1 MIWSNGG
8 ATRVYLLAGAID
20 MRKGFDG
27 LYGLVREKLELDPL
41 SGHLFVFCNRLRT
54 RIKILVW
61 DGSGLWV
68 ATKRLEKGRF
78 GWPPCP
84 EGATRLEL
92 SAEELTMLLGGI
104 DLTRTRRKASWFR
117 TGPAREAA

>member
-1 MIWSNGG
+1 MIWSNGA
-8 ATRVYLLAGAID
+8 ATRVYLLAAAID

-27 LYGLVREKLELDPL
+27 LYGLARQKLQLDPL

-78 GWPPCP
+78 SWPACP

-92 SAEELTMLLGGI
+92 SAAELTLLIGGI
-104 DLTRTRRKASWFR
+104 DLARTRRKASWFR
-117 TGPAREAA
+117 TGPAPAP